1 MKYQWLM
8 LVPGLALAGTLA
20 GCGNKQ
26 AEEAAAAAAAT
37 AAANEAKIAD
47 ALSAILPS
55 MAADSSVMD
64 WDGAM
69 LKTGTGP
76 YTCMPTSPSLAA
88 AGLKS
93 PMCVDGPWM
102 AWAHAWE
109 NHEIPTISAIGV
121 SYMLAG
127 DGGASNIDPYAT
139 EKTDDNEWI
148 VEGPHMMILVPDPA
162 LLEGIPTDPANGG
175 PYVMW
180 KGTPYAHVMVPIDI
194 PPKAGP
200 DDPIADALSAG
211 SVTMAAN
218 SKVVDWDMKTLKEG
232 TGPYTC
238 MPTPPMLKGTAPMC
252 MDEPWMAWA
261 HGWMTKGEVATKTL
275 GISYMLA
282 GDEGASNIDPY
293 AEGPTDDNQ
302 WVVEGPHLMLI
313 VPDPAML
320 EGIPTDFSSGGPY
333 VMWKGTPYAHVMV
346 PVAD

>member
-1 MKYQWLM
+1 MKKHLFM
-8 LVPGLALAGTLA
+8 LVPVMALAGILI
-20 GCGNKQ
+20 GCSNKK
-26 AEEAAAAAAAT
+26 AEEAAAAAAT

-64 WDGAM
+64 WDGTM
-69 LKTGTGP
+69 LKEGTGP
-76 YTCMPTSPSLAA
+76 YTCMPTAPHQAE

-93 PMCVDGPWM
+93 PMCMDGPWM
-102 AWAHAWE
+102 NWAHAWE
-109 NHEIPTISAIGV
+109 NHEMPEITSLGV

-127 DGGASNIDPYAT
+127 DSGASNIDPYAT
-139 EKTDDNEWI
+139 EQTNDNQWI
-148 VEGPHMMILVPDPA
+148 VEGPHMMILMPDPA
-162 LLEGIPTDPANGG
+162 MLEGIPTDPANGG

-180 KGTPYAHVMVPIDI
+180 KGTPYAHVMVPVNI
-194 PPKAGP
+194 PPKAAA

-211 SVTMAAN
+211 NVAMAAD
-218 SKVVDWDMKTLKEG
+218 SSVMDWGMKTLREG

-252 MDEPWMAWA
+252 MDGPWMNWA
-261 HGWMTKGEVATKTL
+261 HGWMTKGDVKTEAL

-282 GDEGASNIDPY
+282 GDEGASNIDPF

-320 EGIPTDFSSGGPY
+320 EGITTDFNLGGPY